1 MGPLFERHADSL
13 NVVRRHLFEALARRD
28 ALQATADLER
38 DLRVAAGLV
47 SLAAG
52 VLAWVVADSPAD
64 EGSVPAPGL
73 GS

>member
-1 MGPLFERHADSL
+1 MGPLFEGHADTL
-13 NVVRRHLFEALARRD
+13 NAVRRHLFEALARRD

-38 DLRVAAGLV
+38 ALRVAAGLV

-52 VLAWVVADSPAD
+52 VLAWVVAYSPPCD
-64 EGSVPAPGL
+64 GSVPAVGR